1 MTSAIPQIEQFL
13 SQHPIFGEL
22 PPIAIT
28 DLAQELRPF
37 RYPMG
42 EVIFRKDEQ
51 LSYIVIIYQGQARTL
66 GFNPCNQE
74 FTPLE
79 MVGVGEV
86 LGWVNLAR
94 GQGCET
100 AIASTDIIGLVLDEQ
115 DFNEYLEKYPSL
127 QAKLRNRCAFVE
139 LFELIG
145 YQISQKAQGEIDI
158 KPLASLALEDSQI
171 YYLPPGESF
180 YVEHPDLQNSQQ
192 AWLISSG
199 GKIVDH
205 PIGSRLTLDPW
216 QHLEVEGTH
225 SVRLVGVP
233 VEQLT
238 VREQKFL
245 EEDIEEETEK
255 ETDDKS
261 YVISETEFLAKY
273 QQIPR
278 ELLRKNRVYVEE
290 GDQVEANK
298 VLLKLDSTASAK
310 ELVSLKKIQKNLQ
323 QENKFYQNLI
333 QQSLDAYQVEV
344 AIAILKLPQT
354 VADLTRNRATLITE
368 NRLFGGLVNQGMG
381 AINLSAEQ
389 FARLQATRKEVISR
403 ATAAQIEVQKLHKQ
417 LKQNQV
423 QLAEARVQLA
433 KDQQV
438 LGDIDVRNQ
447 LIQAQARES
456 LRIEQEILDNVSP
469 LLDEGAIPQL
479 QIKKQQQQV
488 NDRYAALVE
497 DRGNGAIEY
506 ERQQQQIENRLAE
519 IQQLNEEQQR
529 LQLAISQAEVQLT
542 NTTALA
548 EREIRDKIANNEQR
562 IAEIDSQLTKIVI
575 ENEKRI
581 AELDSQ
587 ISGVQVTLK
596 YQELRSPVAGTVF
609 DLQASPGYVPP
620 PSRTEAL
627 LKIVPDDY
635 LVAEVN
641 ITTQDIGFVREG
653 MRSDVRIDSFP
664 FSEFGDIKGEV
675 VSIGSDAL
683 PPDEIDGYYRFP
695 VKVRLDSQLLET
707 DGREIPLQS
716 GMSVSV
722 NIKVREDRTVMSLL
736 TELFTKKIE
745 SLKQVR

>member
-417 LKQNQV
+417 LNQNQV

>member
-261 YVISETEFLAKY
+261 YVISETEFLSKY

-344 AIAILKLPQT
+344 AIARLKLPQT

-417 LKQNQV
+417 LNQNQV

>member
-1 MTSAIPQIEQFL
+1 MSQYKDNLTENSPSEEPINSSLNVEEVSPGILRRFAPKRSFDRSVILQQTPHWSRGVVAAIVGVTTLGIIWANVAKIEQ
-13 SQHPIFGEL
+13 
-22 PPIAIT
+22 
-28 DLAQELRPF
+28 
-37 RYPMG
+37 
-42 EVIFRKDEQ
+42 VI
-51 LSYIVIIYQGQARTL
+51 
-66 GFNPCNQE
+66 P
-74 FTPLE
+74 
-79 MVGVGEV
+79 
-86 LGWVNLAR
+86 AR
-94 GQGCET
+94 GQLKPQGSVKE
-100 AIASTDIIGLVLDEQ
+100 V
-115 DFNEYLEKYPSL
+115 
-127 QAKLRNRCAFVE
+127 QA
-139 LFELIG
+139 
-145 YQISQKAQGEIDI
+145 
-158 KPLASLALEDSQI
+158 PL
-171 YYLPPGESF
+171 
-180 YVEHPDLQNSQQ
+180 
-192 AWLISSG
+192 SG
-199 GKIVDH
+199 VV
-205 PIGSRLTLDPW
+205 
-216 QHLEVEGTH
+216 QE
-225 SVRLVGVP
+225 
-233 VEQLT
+233 
-238 VREQKFL
+238 
-245 EEDIEEETEK
+245 
-255 ETDDKS
+255 
-261 YVISETEFLAKY
+261 
-273 QQIPR
+273 
-278 ELLRKNRVYVEE
+278 VYVEE
-290 GDQVEANK
+290 GDQVEANQ

-344 AIAILKLPQT
+344 AIARLKLPQT
-354 VADLTRNRATLITE
+354 VADLTSNRATLITE

-417 LKQNQV
+417 LNQNQV

-587 ISGVQVTLK
+587 IL
-596 YQELRSPVAGTVF
+596 
-609 DLQASPGYVPP
+609 
-620 PSRTEAL
+620 
-627 LKIVPDDY
+627 
-635 LVAEVN
+635 
-641 ITTQDIGFVREG
+641 
-653 MRSDVRIDSFP
+653 
-664 FSEFGDIKGEV
+664 
-675 VSIGSDAL
+675 
-683 PPDEIDGYYRFP
+683 
-695 VKVRLDSQLLET
+695 
-707 DGREIPLQS
+707 
-716 GMSVSV
+716 
-722 NIKVREDRTVMSLL
+722 SL
-736 TELFTKKIE
+736 IHI
-745 SLKQVR
+745 

>member
-278 ELLRKNRVYVEE
+278 ELLRKNRPKIYPYVQ
-290 GDQVEANK
+290 GNTPLQVGIACFQMLSIYFKIPFRPE
-298 VLLKLDSTASAK
+298 VIQRI
-310 ELVSLKKIQKNLQ
+310 LVEQLESH
-323 QENKFYQNLI
+323 
-333 QQSLDAYQVEV
+333 
-344 AIAILKLPQT
+344 
-354 VADLTRNRATLITE
+354 
-368 NRLFGGLVNQGMG
+368 G
-381 AINLSAEQ
+381 NLS
-389 FARLQATRKEVISR
+389 
-403 ATAAQIEVQKLHKQ
+403 
-417 LKQNQV
+417 
-423 QLAEARVQLA
+423 
-433 KDQQV
+433 
-438 LGDIDVRNQ
+438 
-447 LIQAQARES
+447 LI
-456 LRIEQEILDNVSP
+456 
-469 LLDEGAIPQL
+469 GC
-479 QIKKQQQQV
+479 
-488 NDRYAALVE
+488 
-497 DRGNGAIEY
+497 GH
-506 ERQQQQIENRLAE
+506 
-519 IQQLNEEQQR
+519 
-529 LQLAISQAEVQLT
+529 
-542 NTTALA
+542 
-548 EREIRDKIANNEQR
+548 
-562 IAEIDSQLTKIVI
+562 
-575 ENEKRI
+575 I
-581 AELDSQ
+581 AELMGLNPQQMTVPAYVFPRLRTPFLIQWQDSLA
-587 ISGVQVTLK
+587 IVYEINRHSLILGIPERGIVHWPWGDLLEEWEDSE
-596 YQELRSPVAGTVF
+596 QEVLLLYPPRENSQEKF
-609 DLQASPGYVPP
+609 DLRWFL
-620 PSRTEAL
+620 PSVIRYRRVL
-627 LKIVPDDY
+627 I
-635 LVAEVN
+635 EV
-641 ITTQDIGFVREG
+641 
-653 MRSDVRIDSFP
+653 
-664 FSEFGDIKGEV
+664 
-675 VSIGSDAL
+675 L
-683 PPDEIDGYYRFP
+683 
-695 VKVRLDSQLLET
+695 
-707 DGREIPLQS
+707 
-716 GMSVSV
+716 
-722 NIKVREDRTVMSLL
+722 
-736 TELFTKKIE
+736 
-745 SLKQVR
+745 

>member
-344 AIAILKLPQT
+344 AIARLKLPQT

-417 LKQNQV
+417 LNQNQV